1 MDSFIPYIGGKK
13 LLRKKIVE
21 HFPKKINRYVEVFG
35 GAAWVLF
42 YQEKYAKQEVYNDIN
57 GELVNLFKMVKYHP
71 NAVQEELIW
80 LLNARQTFEELKTK
94 NGLTEVQRAARFY
107 YLLRTSFGAKISN
120 YSGNYRDC
128 IHFFK
133 NMENIKQRLSTVVI
147 ENKNFSNLLKQYD
160 KEGTLF
166 YCDPPY
172 YKAERYYEKIGYSFT
187 KEQHILLRDML
198 SHIKGKF
205 IVSYNNEDFI
215 KELYQDFKIEEVERC
230 NNIGN
235 ALGKEKNY
243 QELIIKNYD

>member
-1 MDSFIPYIGGKK
+1 
-13 LLRKKIVE
+13 
-21 HFPKKINRYVEVFG
+21 
-35 GAAWVLF
+35 
-42 YQEKYAKQEVYNDIN
+42 
-57 GELVNLFKMVKYHP
+57 
-71 NAVQEELIW
+71 
-80 LLNARQTFEELKTK
+80 
-94 NGLTEVQRAARFY
+94 
-107 YLLRTSFGAKISN
+107 
-120 YSGNYRDC
+120 
-128 IHFFK
+128 
-133 NMENIKQRLSTVVI
+133 MENIKQRLSRVVI

>member
-1 MDSFIPYIGGKK
+1 MNSFIPYIGGKK

-21 HFPKKINRYVEVFG
+21 HFPEKINRYVEVFG

-42 YQEKYAKQEVYNDIN
+42 YQERYAKQEVYNDIN

-71 NAVQEELIW
+71 NALQEELSW
-80 LLNARQTFEELKTK
+80 LLNARQTFEELKAQ
-94 NGLTEVQRAARFY
+94 NGLTEIQRAARFY
-107 YLLRTSFGAKISN
+107 YLLRTSFGAKILD
-120 YSGNYRDC
+120 YGANYRD
-128 IHFFK
+128 ITYFFK
-133 NMENIKQRLSTVVI
+133 EMDGIKQRLARVVI
-147 ENKNFSNLLKQYD
+147 ENKDFTDILKKYD

-198 SHIKGKF
+198 SDIKGKF
-205 IVSYNNEDFI
+205 IVSYNKDDFI
-215 KELYQDFKIEEVERC
+215 KELYQGFSIKEVERC

-243 QELIIKNYD
+243 QELIIKNYY